1 VAGTGTPLLLVGC
14 GGAGATVDVDALV
27 GEVALTGAEFVVRGV
42 GAVEV
47 ACEAEDVD
55 VVVAQVRVLLLQ
67 PVIVMTSNGNTT
79 DNATD
84 RLLQKIM

>member
-1 VAGTGTPLLLVGC
+1 MAGKGTPLLLVGC

-27 GEVALTGAEFVVRGV
+27 GEVALTGAEVVVRGV

-67 PVIVMTSNGNTT
+67 PAIVMTSSGNTT
-79 DNATD
+79 DSEID
-84 RLLQKIM
+84 RLLQVIT